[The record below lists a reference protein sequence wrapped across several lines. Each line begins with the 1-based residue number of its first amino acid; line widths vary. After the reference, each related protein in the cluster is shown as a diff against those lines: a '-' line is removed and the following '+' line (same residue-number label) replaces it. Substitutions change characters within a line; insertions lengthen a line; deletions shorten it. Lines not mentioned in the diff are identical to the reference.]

1 VSDPRMNDM
10 HQQHPD
16 DHLSDDALRALAARL
31 DASGAAFARERA
43 GLADRVFAASV
54 ADLRGAQPPLV
65 LHAVRRWAMSAAA
78 VVVVGATA
86 AFLMMNGRGPS
97 VAAPELVS
105 VRAAEIAP
113 VGGSEALLVALI
125 DADAALKSTEGGS
138 SFDASAIVLTSGHSV
153 DDVTV
158 ELDELLAAGG
168 KR

>member
-1 VSDPRMNDM
+1 VSNPRMNDM
-10 HQQHPD
+10 HHQHPD

-31 DASGAAFARERA
+31 DASGAAFAQERA
-43 GLADRVFAASV
+43 GLADRVFSASV
-54 ADLRGAQPPLV
+54 ADLRDAQPTLV
-65 LHAVRRWAMSAAA
+65 LHSFRRWAMSAAA
-78 VVVVGATA
+78 VLLVGATA
-86 AFLMMNGRGPS
+86 AFLMINGRGPS
-97 VAAPELVS
+97 AAPELVS

>member
-1 VSDPRMNDM
+1 VSNPRMNDM
-10 HQQHPD
+10 HHQHPD

-54 ADLRGAQPPLV
+54 ADLRGAQPTLV
-65 LHAVRRWAMSAAA
+65 LHSFRRWAMSAAA
-78 VVVVGATA
+78 VLLVGATA
-86 AFLMMNGRGPS
+86 AFLMINGRGPS
-97 VAAPELVS
+97 AAPELVS

-168 KR
+168 

>member
-1 VSDPRMNDM
+1 MSDPRMNDM

-65 LHAVRRWAMSAAA
+65 LHAFRRWAMSAAA

-86 AFLMMNGRGPS
+86 AFLIINGRGPS

>member
-1 VSDPRMNDM
+1 MSDPAMNDM
-10 HQQHPD
+10 HHHHPD
-16 DHLSDDALRALAARL
+16 DHLTDDALRALAARV
-31 DASGAAFARERA
+31 DASGAEFARERA

-54 ADLRGAQPPLV
+54 ADLRAAHPTPV
-65 LHAVRRWAMSAAA
+65 LHSFRRWAMSAAA
-78 VVVVGATA
+78 VLVVGATA
-86 AFLMMNGRGPS
+86 AFLVINGRGPS
-97 VAAPELVS
+97 VAVPELVS

-113 VGGSEALLVALI
+113 AGGSEALLVALI

-138 SFDASAIVLTSGHSV
+138 GFDASAIVLTSGHSV

>member
-1 VSDPRMNDM
+1 MSNPRMNDM
-10 HQQHPD
+10 HHQHPD

-31 DASGAAFARERA
+31 DASGAAFAQERA

-54 ADLRGAQPPLV
+54 ADLRGAQPKLV
-65 LHAVRRWAMSAAA
+65 LHSFRRWAMSAAA
-78 VVVVGATA
+78 VLLVGATA
-86 AFLMMNGRGPS
+86 AFLMINGRGPS
-97 VAAPELVS
+97 AAPELVS